1 MTGLILAG
9 STVGYRMAIINVEGH
24 ILDATIYL
32 SILAVF
38 IQSIMMGIWLYYYK
52 RNEFRLVFQFWKQS
66 LPAGICGSGATAGWF
81 LAFALA
87 TAAEVRAVG
96 QIELIFSI
104 IISII
109 FFKEKVQRT
118 EIFGI
123 CMSALFTFFA
133 YSFNDDEFVK
143 IQPTIFNGFFS
154 AVLLF
159 GIFYKKAMMKQFFG
173 SQFSLNDETW
183 YKLSLRW
190 GLFFL
195 FLTIINEISW
205 RFLET
210 EDWVFIKVFVL
221 SPLVGIFMLCQLPIT
236 LKGRIKTK

>member
-1 MTGLILAG
+1 MRLSAFFFEIVPLSGFFVGAQYYSLIIAAIISLILG
-9 STVGYRMAIINVEGH
+9 LLVM
-24 ILDATIYL
+24 
-32 SILAVF
+32 
-38 IQSIMMGIWLYYYK
+38 
-52 RNEFRLVFQFWKQS
+52 LVFY
-66 LPAGICGSGATAGWF
+66 
-81 LAFALA
+81 
-87 TAAEVRAVG
+87 V
-96 QIELIFSI
+96 IEKR
-104 IISII
+104 ISK
-109 FFKEKVQRT
+109 FQ
-118 EIFGI
+118 IFGI
-123 CMSALFTFFA
+123 CMSALFTFCA

-205 RFLET
+205 RYLET

>member
-1 MTGLILAG
+1 MRLSAFFFEIVPLSGFFLGAQYYTLIIAAIISLILG
-9 STVGYRMAIINVEGH
+9 
-24 ILDATIYL
+24 L
-32 SILAVF
+32 
-38 IQSIMMGIWLYYYK
+38 
-52 RNEFRLVFQFWKQS
+52 LVM
-66 LPAGICGSGATAGWF
+66 
-81 LAFALA
+81 
-87 TAAEVRAVG
+87 
-96 QIELIFSI
+96 LIFYVI
-104 IISII
+104 EKRISK
-109 FFKEKVQRT
+109 FQ
-118 EIFGI
+118 IFGI
-123 CMSALFTFFA
+123 CMSALFTFSA
-133 YSFNDDEFVK
+133 YFFNDDEFVK

-154 AVLLF
+154 AVLLL

-210 EDWVFIKVFVL
+210 EDWVFVKVFVL